1 VSLSATSTPTGAGI
15 TGATATP
22 VSITVGRRSGTRGA

>member
-1 VSLSATSTPTGAGI
+1 VPTGAGI

-22 VSITVGRRSGTRGA
+22 VRIMVGNRAGSR